1 MFQAKFLKKPEIFY
15 VQQLF
20 PENYDF
26 YRITWKNIAE
36 PVRSQMKIRRML
48 VACWIPKATKYIQN
62 M

>member
-1 MFQAKFLKKPEIFY
+1 MFQAKFLKKTKIFY

-20 PENYDF
+20 PANYDF
-26 YRITWKNIAE
+26 YGITWKNIAE
-36 PVRSQMKIRRML
+36 PVRLQMKIRRML